1 MILTATGVAARLDGV
16 EVLRGASLR
25 LEPGKFA
32 GIVGPNGAGKSTFLR
47 TLHGALRPAAGEVR
61 IDGRDV
67 AAARPGWIA
76 RRVGV
81 VPQSAVPR
89 FPYRVADYVGL
100 GRFPFTDGD
109 ADPDVAPSGTAA
121 EIVARAMSDAGVE
134 DLADRTVDRLSGG
147 EFRRVLLAQVL
158 AQEPRFLLLDE
169 PLQQLDLRHQIALM
183 DFVAA
188 FVRRP
193 GRSAVAVLHDLG
205 MAARYCDEV
214 LVLDGGSVH
223 AAGAPRDVLTTAT
236 LRDVWGVDA
245 AVGECPATGLL
256 QIVPLRPTAV
266 PAARKRDG
274 TGGSGGNEVPPRSE
288 VGADHVGA

>member
-1 MILTATGVAARLDGV
+1 MILTATDVSARLDGAL
-16 EVLRGASLR
+16 VLRGASLR
-25 LEPGKFA
+25 VEPGKLA

-47 TLHGALRPAAGEVR
+47 CLHGALRPAAGEVR

-67 AAARPGWIA
+67 AAAKPGWIA

-81 VPQSAVPR
+81 VPQSAAPR
-89 FPYRVADYVGL
+89 FPYRVADYVAL

-109 ADPDVAPSGTAA
+109 PDGDVAPSGPAA

-134 DLADRTVDRLSGG
+134 RLAARTVDRLSGG

-183 DFVAA
+183 DFVAE

-214 LVLDGGSVH
+214 LVLDGGAVH
-223 AAGAPRDVLTTAT
+223 AAGRPRDVLTAAT

-266 PAARKRDG
+266 PPLIA
-274 TGGSGGNEVPPRSE
+274 TGAG
-288 VGADHVGA
+288 HVGA